1 MNSRDLRLM
10 ALAGG
15 GLLLV
20 FVARGAEEARHDAV
34 TIDDPSAQ
42 VSDDPA
48 VVLGPAAA
56 APDAIRLLDFG
67 EIDQAGS
74 ACDAGPTS
82 TVPRVISVADG
93 ESEVLDEDTFTRL
106 EVDGDVAYG
115 DVDGDGRDEAV
126 VHAVCAFGANGAQ
139 DNVQVWDLETG
150 SAEVKATLGEPP
162 ASVTGPLPPAVRDV
176 AVDPDGTVAVTWTHY
191 ADDDPNCCPSLETTL
206 RYLVT
211 GSQVTQVGDPDT
223 APAS

>member
-67 EIDQAGS
+67 EIDQAGTTC
-74 ACDAGPTS
+74 AEGPDVTM
-82 TVPRVISVADG
+82 PGVITVADG

-106 EVDGDVAYG
+106 EVDGDVTYG

-126 VHAVCAFGANGAQ
+126 VHTICTFGANGAQ
-139 DNVQVWDLETG
+139 DNIQVWDLETG
-150 SAEVKATLGEPP
+150 TAEVKATFGEPP
-162 ASVTGPLPPAVRDV
+162 ASVTGPLPPAVKEV
-176 AVDPDGTVAVTWTHY
+176 AIEDDGTVAVTWTHY
-191 ADDDPNCCPSLETTL
+191 ADDDAQCCPSLESTL

-211 GSQVTQVGDPDT
+211 GSQVTQVGAADT
-223 APAS
+223 EPAA